1 MTRSAIAL
9 GTALLATLVGSAC
22 DDIDTFSQDNYTSGV
37 FNGDTSPIFD
47 NQQSGAI
54 YLQVTATGSQ
64 GPAVPAPA
72 VIDVMSPFTVVNTVD
87 NSSPGIRNVE
97 VTLWGHRSATD
108 ATYVQRAVVPSDI
121 LQLHPCDTTVCT
133 TGTQGAETP
142 YSVIVGNDALSG
154 NAPRFD
160 FNSSQ
165 MFLLPDI
172 AGDDQARDAAC
183 DAVFDAPFQ
192 GGGTLLIGGAEVDFE
207 GRRPIVS
214 TCLDFAPTKSP
225 QSERGTDVLLVLSTA
240 IGITVLDET
249 AYTRYRNASIITL
262 PVSSDLPAG
271 QVTIESGPLIGH
283 VGSVNS
289 LAFAAITGAS
299 PRGACREDYANHFL
313 AVRDCITDGPNT
325 DSDCPCTDG
334 QVCGAA
340 AVVDLQP
347 SATIPV
353 LIISDDDPTLQ
364 SLRAELRPLEAEIDG
379 ILGTDALHAAELD
392 FDYPHNRMLWRC
404 NDSSTCAIRPE
415 LASTDD
421 RSQAQACLPMPNP
434 DGPLFPQATTE

>member
-1 MTRSAIAL
+1 MTRSLLIVCSVCS
-9 GTALLATLVGSAC
+9 ALLATLAASAC
-22 DDIDTFSQDNYTSGV
+22 GDLDTFSQDNFSAGV

-47 NQQSGAI
+47 TVQNGAI
-54 YLQVTATGSQ
+54 YLQVTASGSQ

-72 VIDVMSPFTVVNTVD
+72 VVDVLSPFTVVNID
-87 NSSPGIRNVE
+87 AQSAPGIRGVD

-121 LQLHPCDTTVCT
+121 LQLHPCDADVCT
-133 TGTQGAETP
+133 TGPQGAETP

-160 FNSSQ
+160 FDSSQ

-172 AGDDQARDAAC
+172 AGNDQSRDASC
-183 DAVFDAPFQ
+183 DAVFDGPFQ

-214 TCLDFAPTKSP
+214 TCLDFAPTASK
-225 QSERGTDVLLVLSTA
+225 QSARGTDVLLVLSTA
-240 IGITVLDET
+240 VGITILDET
-249 AYTRYRNASIITL
+249 AYNRYRNASVVTL
-262 PVSSDLPAG
+262 PEIKTLPTG
-271 QVTIESGPLIGH
+271 QVTIESGPLVGH
-283 VGSVNS
+283 LGSVNS
-289 LAFAAITGAS
+289 MAFAAITGAS

-313 AVRDCITDGPNT
+313 AVRNCITDGPNP
-325 DSDCPCTDG
+325 DADCPCTDG

-340 AVVDLQP
+340 AIVELNP
-347 SATIPV
+347 TATVPV

-379 ILGTDALHAAELD
+379 ILGTDVLHATELD
-392 FDYPHNRMLWRC
+392 LDYPHNRMLWRC
-404 NDSSTCAIRPE
+404 NDSSSCAIRPE
-415 LASTDD
+415 LTSTDN
-421 RSQAQACLPMPNP
+421 RAQLQSCLPTRDHSGPVFPN
-434 DGPLFPQATTE
+434 